1 MRLVDEACFKFRRD
15 LARWMIGSIEHIHVS
30 GCRWCVG
37 RKPSGGHVGICS
49 CALGGT
55 QNMCLL
61 ILIYFEW
68 ILVDLLDSSLSLHL
82 VVLACLLG
90 GLLGALRL

>member
-1 MRLVDEACFKFRRD
+1 
-15 LARWMIGSIEHIHVS
+15 
-30 GCRWCVG
+30 
-37 RKPSGGHVGICS
+37 
-49 CALGGT
+49 
-55 QNMCLL
+55 MCLL